1 MAFLSATYN
10 RVKQVRILIGLLGV
24 NMKRLRIYIA
34 GPMSGYPGLN
44 WEAFDRKEK
53 ELTNAGWDVVN
64 PARMDRELGIDPEYL
79 GEWEYELAAGRDI
92 EALAHCDAIYLMA
105 GFQHSKGAC
114 WERALAKRWNL
125 KRYYEVPRH
134 DHEMQDFGPYG
145 RYYETPSAQL
155 EFNYSMLDRE
165 WDESPEA
172 L

>member
-1 MAFLSATYN
+1 
-10 RVKQVRILIGLLGV
+10 
-24 NMKRLRIYIA
+24 
-34 GPMSGYPGLN
+34 MSGYPNLN
-44 WEAFDRKEK
+44 WNAFDEKEK
-53 ELTNAGWDVVN
+53 QLTAAGFDVVN
-64 PARMDRELGIDPEYL
+64 PARMDREIGLDPENV
-79 GEWEYELAAGRDI
+79 GEYEYEEAAGRDI
-92 EALAHCDAIYLMA
+92 EALETCDAIYLMA

-145 RYYETPSAQL
+145 RYYEEPSAQL

-165 WDESPEA
+165 YDETPFQIVADGYSTNEDSPEA